1 MEEHVEQV
9 PVAQKVD
16 SAIHRINHYSVDT
29 RADFGGGCRG
39 YAPPPPRPE
48 MTCGFLIILVFCK
61 KKTMWFIGVE
71 VEQETSAPPPK
82 KNPKSAP
89 RITQLIFALLIHWIA
104 LTNFLTTEAR
114 FRSRDVC
121 ISTLSYVNSNLA
133 GPLLRF

>member
-1 MEEHVEQV
+1 
-9 PVAQKVD
+9 
-16 SAIHRINHYSVDT
+16 
-29 RADFGGGCRG
+29 
-39 YAPPPPRPE
+39 
-48 MTCGFLIILVFCK
+48 
-61 KKTMWFIGVE
+61 MWFIGVE

-89 RITQLIFALLIHWIA
+89 RITQLIFALLIRWIA